1 MTVPVLVP
9 IRTYVLSMAII
20 LRIITPSSSAVPC
33 REGGKIHHC
42 KFQSKV
48 CFKFLIV
55 CTCGV
60 ALSCERFIIDSCSVN
75 VYVCECAWSVMMVRV
90 KRGGRESTVCNI
102 IN

>member
-75 VYVCECAWSVMMVRV
+75 VHVCERVWSVIDDGVCEE
-90 KRGGRESTVCNI
+90 GREGKHSI
-102 IN
+102 